1 MPTAEA
7 AITYVICRHMAN
19 VEASGITIDN
29 ILKELETI
37 VLKAKKQAAAP
48 AISPR
53 FTTRLQRA

>member
-1 MPTAEA
+1 
-7 AITYVICRHMAN
+7 MAN

-37 VLKAKKQAAAP
+37 MLKAKKQAAAP

-53 FTTRLQRA
+53 FTTRLQPA